1 MARRRRAII
10 CYAEP
15 KGIPRGKDL
24 EGGAGREGNMP
35 LLEAGN
41 APPALRNPKHLAK
54 EAAHSAAGANR
65 ALSFVFGSRPASV
78 KGISLPWRVS

>member
-10 CYAEP
+10 CYAGP
-15 KGIPRGKDL
+15 KGIPRGQHLVSGAGL
-24 EGGAGREGNMP
+24 EGNIRLP
-35 LLEAGN
+35 EAGN
-41 APPALRNPKHLAK
+41 PPPALRNPKHLAK
-54 EAAHSAAGANR
+54 EAAHSAAGASR